1 MPSQKKK
8 ETVEKISKRLEK
20 AKSVFLTDYKG
31 LTHQQIELLRKSLK
45 KVKADYLI
53 AKNRLLKLAL
63 KDWNAEAL
71 THLEESLNNPTATLF
86 AYSDEMSA
94 VKTLADFIKTHH
106 LPKIKMGFFEGK
118 PASEKDFTTLAAL
131 PNRDIL
137 LAVLAARLQ
146 SPISGLHYAMSWN
159 LQKLVIALNNIKGKK
174 PVN

>member
-1 MPSQKKK
+1 MDVSFFVCVGNEEAIEEAFQKARRIVVLDHSHCNQLI
-8 ETVEKISKRLEK
+8 EHDRL
-20 AKSVFLTDYKG
+20 G
-31 LTHQQIELLRKSLK
+31 HLK

-106 LPKIKMGFFEGK
+106 LPKIKMGFLGK
-118 PASEKDFTTLAAL
+118 ELGKIGRDLKSSRLSNLA
-131 PNRDIL
+131 N
-137 LAVLAARLQ
+137 
-146 SPISGLHYAMSWN
+146 
-159 LQKLVIALNNIKGKK
+159 
-174 PVN
+174 